1 MCRKNIKRPMD
12 LECVERMDNDVGRSW
27 NRGRVQIRASL
38 VGFRKRLGF
47 DSEANIGY
55 WNVHTFIRSH
65 QGGKTIGGKSGRR
78 KPSGK
83 TTAMVQVAGRRGLGG
98 SGAGGEGE
106 T

>member
-12 LECVERMDNDVGRSW
+12 LECVERTDNDVGRSW

-47 DSEANIGY
+47 DSEANIGC

-65 QGGKTIGGKSGRR
+65 QGGKSGRR
-78 KPSGK
+78 KPSRK